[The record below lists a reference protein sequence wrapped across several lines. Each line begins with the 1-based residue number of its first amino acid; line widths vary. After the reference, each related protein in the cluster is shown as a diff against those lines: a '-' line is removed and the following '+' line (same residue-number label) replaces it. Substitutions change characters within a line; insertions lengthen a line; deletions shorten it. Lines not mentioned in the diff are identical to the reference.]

1 MLTDLLLISIIVVT
15 ITDIAQFQESL
26 KRLYWRWIFRNEQV
40 RPEYKGFHLPPF
52 DCSLCLTFW
61 VSLGWLILT
70 HQLTLSSITAT
81 LLIAVLTPV
90 TADAI
95 RLMIDL
101 LTHILEG
108 LRKIGGID

>member
-1 MLTDLLLISIIVVT
+1 MIFNLLLISIIVVA
-15 ITDIAQFQESL
+15 ITDIAMFQESM
-26 KRLYWRWIFRNEQV
+26 KRLYWRWLFRREQV
-40 RPEYKGFHLPPF
+40 KPEYKGLHLPPF

-61 VSLGWLILT
+61 VSLGYLIIT
-70 HQLTLSSITAT
+70 SQLSLYSLAMT

-101 LTHILEG
+101 LTHILDG
-108 LRKIGGID
+108 LRKIANID